1 MPKAASA
8 KCTCNPGWLILALI
22 FFTFGLY
29 ALVGGFTGQFTN
41 AWSSTYILAWY
52 FVGFILIAIGKI
64 LKWKSHGTC
73 SCHR

>member
-1 MPKAASA
+1 
-8 KCTCNPGWLILALI
+8 
-22 FFTFGLY
+22 LY